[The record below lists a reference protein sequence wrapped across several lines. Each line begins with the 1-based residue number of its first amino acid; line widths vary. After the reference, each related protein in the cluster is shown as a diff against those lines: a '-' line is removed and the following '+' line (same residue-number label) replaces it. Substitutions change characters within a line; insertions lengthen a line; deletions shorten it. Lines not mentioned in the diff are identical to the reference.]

1 MAGLSPAINFKS
13 FWEGIMKKV
22 LHGERIGAK
31 GRIRLGCS
39 AVIFDESREK
49 VLLTKRAD
57 NGLWCLPSGGV
68 EPGESVEETIVREVW
83 EETGLTVRVLRLI
96 GVYSD
101 PNSLVVYDEHT
112 AVQIVALSFEAEIV
126 SGEPGLSNETI
137 DWGYYSLDEID
148 ELDMLLNHHTRIKDA
163 FSKQREAFVR

>member
-1 MAGLSPAINFKS
+1 MT
-13 FWEGIMKKV
+13 KV
-22 LHGERIGAK
+22 LHGKRIGAK
-31 GRIRLGCS
+31 GKIRLGCS

-57 NGLWCLPSGGV
+57 NGLWCLPSGKV
-68 EPGESVEETIVREVW
+68 EPGESVEETIIREVQ

-101 PNSLVVYDEHT
+101 PNSLVVYNDDT
-112 AVQIVALSFEAEIV
+112 AVQIVALSFEAEITA
-126 SGEPGLSNETI
+126 GEPGLSEETS

-148 ELDMLLNHHTRIKDA
+148 RLDMLLNHHIRVQDA
-163 FSKQREAFVR
+163 FATQREAFIR

>member
-1 MAGLSPAINFKS
+1 
-13 FWEGIMKKV
+13 MKKV

-68 EPGESVEETIVREVW
+68 EPGESVEETAVRETQ
-83 EETGLTVRVLRLI
+83 EETGLTIRVLRLI

-101 PNSLVVYDEHT
+101 PNSLVVYDEHK
-112 AVQIVALSFEAEIV
+112 AVQIVALSFEAEIT
-126 SGEPGLSNETI
+126 SGELGLSDEI
-137 DWGYYSLDEID
+137 SDWRYYSLDEMD
-148 ELDMLLNHHTRIKDA
+148 ELDMLLNHHTRIQDA
-163 FSKQREAFVR
+163 FAKQREAFVR

>member
-1 MAGLSPAINFKS
+1 MT
-13 FWEGIMKKV
+13 KV

-39 AVIFDESREK
+39 AVIFNESREK

-68 EPGESVEETIVREVW
+68 ESGENVEETVIRETW
-83 EETGLTVRVLRLI
+83 EETGLRIRVLRLI

-101 PNSLVVYDEHT
+101 PNSLIVYNDDT
-112 AVQIVALSFEAEIV
+112 AVQIVALSFEAVIMD
-126 SGEPGLSNETI
+126 GEPRLSDETS
-137 DWGYYSLDEID
+137 DWGYYSLEEID
-148 ELDMLLNHHTRIKDA
+148 ELEMLLNHHIRVQDA
-163 FSKQREAFVR
+163 FKEQVTAFIK